1 MVNNAFSDRALY
13 KPVPCCR
20 HTGTARADVA
30 PCLTAE
36 HILTLSAGQTRLQRF
51 TCSPAQLAELC
62 LGWLCAEG
70 YITAAE
76 DAEEL
81 QISADGSTAAVV
93 LNGLR
98 QRSAAPFSAL
108 ADVDEALCAR
118 AADILLKGD
127 STYTKTRGTHGC
139 VYAAPDGSSIF
150 CEDIGRNNAMDK
162 VVGSLLLQGKPAG
175 EGLLFSSG
183 RVTADIVRKAVR
195 AGIPVLVTK
204 ATVTADAVA
213 AAAQYR
219 LRLAFFAD
227 GETYVLP
234 AD

>member
-1 MVNNAFSDRALY
+1 MIHNAFSDRTLY
-13 KPVPCCR
+13 TPVPCCR
-20 HTGTARADVA
+20 HTGAERAAIA

-36 HILTLSAGQTRLQRF
+36 HVLTLSSGEAPLQRF

-70 YITAAE
+70 YIASAE

-81 QISADGSTAAVV
+81 HISADGGTAEVI

-108 ADVDEALCAR
+108 ADVDETLCAR

-127 STYTKTRGTHGC
+127 TIYTKTRGTHGC
-139 VYAAPDGSSIF
+139 VFVSHDGTAVF

-162 VVGSLLLQGKPAG
+162 TIGSLLLQGKAPG
-175 EGLLFSSG
+175 QGLLFSSG

-227 GETYVLP
+227 GETFVLP
-234 AD
+234 PA